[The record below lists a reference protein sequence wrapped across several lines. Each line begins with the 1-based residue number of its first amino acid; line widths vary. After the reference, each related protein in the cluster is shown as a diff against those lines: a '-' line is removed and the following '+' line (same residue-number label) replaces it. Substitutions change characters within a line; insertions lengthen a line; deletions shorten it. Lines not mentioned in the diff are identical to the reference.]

1 MYNCFDISKEF
12 LKLAKDDGNGIDTM
26 KLLKLTYIAHGYYLG
41 FFGKPLIENEVQ
53 AWKYG
58 PVIPELYHVIK
69 RFGNGRVD
77 ADIID
82 LYSENKINDTEK
94 DFLKLIWNAYKKNNG
109 LQLSSKTH
117 EKGTPWDQVYEE
129 GVSNKVIDNQI
140 IEKYY
145 KNFINERRGAK

>member
-12 LKLAKDDGNGIDTM
+12 LKLAKEDGSGIDTM

-41 FFGKPLIENEVQ
+41 FYSKSLIENDVQ

-77 ADIID
+77 ADLIN
-82 LYSENKINDTEK
+82 LYSENKLVEK
-94 DFLKLIWNAYKKNNG
+94 DKDFVKLIWNAYKKNNG

-117 EKGTPWDQVYEE
+117 EKDTPWDQVYET
-129 GVSNKVIDNQI
+129 GVTNKVIDNTI
-140 IEKYY
+140 IEDYY
-145 KNFINERRGAK
+145 KNFINERRKSK